1 MLISVHTA
9 PKAGH
14 SMSAAPVEGVR
25 LRSEPFGAFAYVPQR
40 DHFYALD
47 RNYAAVVD
55 RIRRGAPVR
64 THDVDRVR
72 LLAELGICSTTP
84 VTPQRAFFGRSQV
97 GEIGTMPR
105 PSRPLVVN
113 CFATSHCPLR
123 CRYCH
128 ADDLMVGY
136 RDGEDERWLRRVIA
150 TARATPAMVA
160 VVTGGE
166 PLAQPGRAAELI
178 EAVAGDKAVVLDTS
192 GVGDL
197 AALAPVLR
205 RYRVHVRV
213 SLDSAEPAV
222 HDALRPVN
230 RRYLPP
236 GASSHAHA
244 QNTIRTAV
252 GEGIACSVQTVV
264 SARTQAPQQL
274 ETLRDLVVDLGVNT
288 WVLHVMVP
296 VGKGA
301 RPAGAR
307 LLPDPAAEEA
317 LNSLVKQTAEAQ
329 IPLDIR
335 VTGTQRA
342 PNAVLLIN
350 ARGELCVENP
360 ANSSKTLVRV
370 SRPLP
375 RRRILAAFREHAD
388 LAEHAARYLNGTLAP
403 FAQQVGQELPD
414 SRIIPAR
421 SSSASRR
428 ALRAWRRLRSTL
440 RGSAGRAA
448 RAGSPLR
455 LPHATTPGRDGPG

>member
-1 MLISVHTA
+1 MSVRTT
-9 PKAGH
+9 PKAEH
-14 SMSAAPVEGVR
+14 SMSADPVEGV
-25 LRSEPFGAFAYVPQR
+25 LFRSEPFGAFAYVPQR

-47 RNYAAVVD
+47 RTYSAVVD
-55 RIRRGAPVR
+55 RIRRGTPVR
-64 THDVDRVR
+64 THDADRVR
-72 LLAELGICSTTP
+72 LLAELGICTTSP
-84 VTPQRAFFGRSQV
+84 VTPQRAFFGRSLV
-97 GEIGTMPR
+97 GEIETVPW
-105 PSRPLVVN
+105 PSQPLVVN
-113 CFATSHCPLR
+113 CFATAHCPLR

-136 RDGEDERWLRRVIA
+136 RNGEDERWLRRVIA

-166 PLAQPGRAAELI
+166 PLTQPARAAELI
-178 EAVAGDKAVVLDTS
+178 GAVAGDKAVVLDTS

-197 AALAPVLR
+197 AALAPILHR
-205 RYRVHVRV
+205 HRVHVRV
-213 SLDSAEPAV
+213 SLDSADPAV
-222 HDALRPVN
+222 HDALRPIN

-236 GASSHAHA
+236 GTSSHAHA
-244 QNTIRTAV
+244 RNTIRAAV
-252 GEGIACSVQTVV
+252 AEGIACSVQTVV
-264 SARTQAPQQL
+264 SARTQAPEQL
-274 ETLRDLVVDLGVNT
+274 EALRDLVVDLGATT

-307 LLPDPAAEEA
+307 LLPDPAAEET
-317 LNSLVKQTAEAQ
+317 LNSLVKRTADAQ

-360 ANSSKTLVRV
+360 ASSSKTIVRI

-403 FAQQVGQELPD
+403 FPQQVGQELPY
-414 SRIIPAR
+414 SGVTPAR

-428 ALRAWRRLRSTL
+428 AERAWRRLRSTL
-440 RGSAGRAA
+440 RGSAGQAA
-448 RAGSPLR
+448 TAGSPPR
-455 LPHATTPGRDGPG
+455 PPHATTPGRDGPG